1 MHIYSQL
8 GTLNKYRQHM
18 NQTMHELDSKY
29 RAINMNGIKDIQELK
44 HHISQHSPLMLASFM
59 CRSKLSFKNSILGL
73 S

>member
-1 MHIYSQL
+1 
-8 GTLNKYRQHM
+8 M
-18 NQTMHELDSKY
+18 NQTMHELGSKY

-73 S
+73 SQGFCVYIIFIDNIKKI